1 MQSVQ
6 PHRLNFKLLLI
17 FCFFP
22 PFISPQT
29 IHRHL
34 FATKRTRRKTQ
45 RQSLTF
51 LEVFIKKALFCI
63 VINIITI
70 TDAARQMHSW
80 LKRSPL
86 GFFNT
91 CCWFKLDLKLC
102 VWIHVTSPHQLL
114 RQHPPPKPPA
124 SLSTVTTCSSPTL
137 YIPWVLAPPLHS
149 PLHTTQ
155 YRGEERRRGGE
166 QRRREMERW
175 RSAGGV
181 WGWGWP
187 VEAHRVTTL
196 TLSLSLFLFL
206 SSLPSPLSPNVG
218 FLSPCLTA
226 VCQTIPLSPLWGTGW
241 MPSRW
246 AATVT
251 TLSTQDLLPLTWW
264 PRWQQSEWSYSGLQR
279 LSGTEIQSQIKN
291 T

>member
-45 RQSLTF
+45 RQSFSDISRFSF

-155 YRGEERRRGGE
+155 YRGEERRRGGRTE
-166 QRRREMERW
+166 EERNGEVALSGG
-175 RSAGGV
+175 RLGVRLAGRGTQSDDLN
-181 WGWGWP
+181 P
-187 VEAHRVTTL
+187 
-196 TLSLSLFLFL
+196 LSLSVSL
-206 SSLPSPLSPNVG
+206 S
-218 FLSPCLTA
+218 
-226 VCQTIPLSPLWGTGW
+226 
-241 MPSRW
+241 
-246 AATVT
+246 
-251 TLSTQDLLPLTWW
+251 LLP
-264 PRWQQSEWSYSGLQR
+264 PFPPVP
-279 LSGTEIQSQIKN
+279 
-291 T
+291 